1 MSMKNKVLLTFL
13 FVLLSTSAY
22 SSVPDDGDNFYVFT
36 NGNNSRVVY
45 SLDNIDKIIFD
56 EQTMSVWVDDAH
68 TDYAYNNISL
78 MTFKENIIVGM
89 EETVKS
95 PTRNISVHYDRSA
108 SVVYVKSERELSSVI
123 IYDVLG
129 KTIVKDLGKGKDFR
143 CPLGDAPSGVYLVKA
158 LGNEMD
164 TTIKIVK

>member
-1 MSMKNKVLLTFL
+1 MRNKKLLTFGV
-13 FVLLSTSAY
+13 VLLSISAY

-68 TDYAYNNISL
+68 TDYAYSSISL
-78 MTFKENIIVGM
+78 MTFKENVMETVGV

-95 PTRNISVHYDRSA
+95 PTRDVSVRFDRSA
-108 SVVYVKSERELSSVI
+108 SMVYVKSERELSGVI

-129 KTIVKDLGKGKDFR
+129 KTIAKDLGRGKEYR
-143 CPLGDAPSGVYLVKA
+143 CSLGDAPSGVYLVKA
-158 LGNEMD
+158 LGLEMD
-164 TTIKIVK
+164 ETIKIVK